1 LSVSTGNVSCADVD
15 LHGPAESNAALVLR
29 DLALAGLGVA
39 VLPEWLIADD
49 VSAGRL
55 RRVLPRWRNGP
66 SYTYAF
72 RRVELRGSPRI
83 RALIE
88 ALQLAPLSIAT
99 RTCGERRPS
108 GRAVTSIA

>member
-1 LSVSTGNVSCADVD
+1 MSCADVD

-88 ALQLAPLSIAT
+88 ALQL
-99 RTCGERRPS
+99 GGVRRETPALR
-108 GRAVTSIA
+108 GQLAVAR